1 MAQQFS
7 SILVFFQT
15 SSLIEKI
22 KDKKLSRKYSKFSV
36 IAPYDVLLYRMF
48 ELSAINLSI
57 YTFIVHIP
65 RSKRHPMLKLIN
77 AYSPKILLKK
87 EINIV
92 HKIKIKYQN

>member
-22 KDKKLSRKYSKFSV
+22 KDKKLSRKYSNFSV
-36 IAPYDVLLYRMF
+36 IAQYDVLFVSYVWN
-48 ELSAINLSI
+48 IGNKSI
-57 YTFIVHIP
+57 HIHIHCAYM
-65 RSKRHPMLKLIN
+65 SKYPE
-77 AYSPKILLKK
+77 ILHKK

>member
-36 IAPYDVLLYRMF
+36 IAYDERAFVSYVW
-48 ELSAINLSI
+48 AIGHKSI
-57 YTFIVHIP
+57 YIHMYCTYM
-65 RSKRHPMLKLIN
+65 SKYPE
-77 AYSPKILLKK
+77 ILHKK

-92 HKIKIKYQN
+92 HKIKMKYQN